1 MTLPGDRGSR
11 SHAERRRLLIPV
23 TYGFSVRYLLPT
35 GLLTALTDVCTP
47 VVGMGWDDP
56 DLVEEV
62 RDQGIEVI
70 RLPDARLDHQYR
82 MFRRRV
88 AMVHHHRLDSPTT
101 RIQRGQLR
109 RKAPNARLAAIA
121 AARRL
126 RDRIAV
132 FRPGGMAA
140 VERVEPDEVRR
151 GTNVAEFRD
160 IVASSD
166 IDALLTLTPYHD
178 QDGLLLWAAR
188 ELGVPSITSVISFD
202 NPTTRERLLVRS
214 ERVLVWNRFNAGELL
229 RSYPDLT
236 PERVG
241 VIGAPQFD
249 LHHRPEFLMDDSE
262 WRGALGLPADRPV
275 ILYGAGPAPLIPHE
289 QRIVRLL
296 DDAIDDGRIAG
307 GPVLLVRRHP
317 TDDPGPWQELG
328 RTLRHGVIADPWA
341 AGSTPFRGWPTED
354 DIALQMSSLAHSAVH
369 VNVCS
374 SMTLDG
380 AVFDRPQV
388 GPSFIPD
395 GTPAEVRMVRDY
407 YRQEHWQP
415 IARSGGLVTA
425 DDGPALVAAVND
437 GLQHPDRLS
446 ADRRRMVEDVLTYLD
461 GKSSARLVD
470 EVGTVLD
477 RHAVGPERLPPA

>member
-1 MTLPGDRGSR
+1 MTRPAGRTSR
-11 SHAERRRLLIPV
+11 QHAERPRLLIPV
-23 TYGFSVRYLLPT
+23 TYGFSVRYLVPT
-35 GLLTALTDVCTP
+35 GLLAALADVCTP
-47 VVGMGWDDP
+47 VVGVGWDDP
-56 DLVEEV
+56 DLVEEL
-62 RDQGIEVI
+62 RDQGVEVV
-70 RLPDARLDHQYR
+70 RLPEARLDHRYR

-88 AMVHHHRLDSPTT
+88 AMVHHRRLDSPTT

-121 AARRL
+121 AARRMK
-126 RDRIAV
+126 DRIAV
-132 FRPGGMAA
+132 FRPGGMVA
-140 VERVEPDEVRR
+140 VERVEPGEVRR

-160 IVASSD
+160 VIASSE

-188 ELGVPSITSVISFD
+188 ELGIPSITSVISFD

-214 ERVLVWNRFNAGELL
+214 ERVLVWNRFNADELL

-236 PERVG
+236 PERVS

-249 LHHRPEFLMDDSE
+249 LHHRPDLVMEESE
-262 WRGALGLPADRPV
+262 WRRALGLPVDRPV
-275 ILYGAGPAPLIPHE
+275 ILYGAGPAPLVPHE
-289 QRIVRLL
+289 RRLVRLL
-296 DDAIDDGRIAG
+296 DGAIDDGRIDG
-307 GPVLLVRRHP
+307 GPMLLVRRHP

-328 RTLRHGVIADPWA
+328 RTLRHGVVAEPWA
-341 AGSTPFRGWPTED
+341 AGSSPFRGWPTD
-354 DIALQMSSLAHSAVH
+354 ADIALQMSSLAHSAVH

-395 GTPAEVRMVRDY
+395 GTPAEDRMVRDY
-407 YRQEHWQP
+407 YRQEHWQS

-425 DDGPALVAAVND
+425 DDGSALVAAVND
-437 GLQHPDRLS
+437 GLRHPHRLS
-446 ADRRRMVEDVLTYLD
+446 AARRRMVEDVLTFVD

-470 EVGTVLD
+470 EVGTLID
-477 RHAVGPERLPPA
+477 RCAVGVEPRPPT